1 MSEDKNSILLADVS
15 VNGDIIEK
23 EKVILDAKITGD
35 VTAEEI
41 ETHQNSEI
49 IGNING
55 KVVNINGKV
64 VGNIHSDKI
73 ILKNEADID
82 GVLNQRTL
90 SIEEGA
96 KLKIKTETHK

>member
-49 IGNING
+49 RGNING

-96 KLKIKTETHK
+96 TLKIKTETHK